1 MEGGI
6 KAWEGLKAA
15 GAPEA
20 GMAYFT
26 QAARSEELI
35 ALAWLL
41 EEGSRK
47 FYSELPALVSDS
59 DAVKLYEELAAAE
72 EHHKSSLT
80 GLYKN
85 LTGSGPGAGF
95 PGSLLPG
102 EPKND
107 SMEGG
112 VRVSEA
118 LAWVKGKDLHDVL
131 ELSISLE
138 ANSYDLY
145 IKMGRAVTGRDSQE
159 VFRLLTAEEKNHLAR
174 LGALL
179 DKKL

>member
-6 KAWEGLKAA
+6 KAWEGLKAV

-26 QAARSEELI
+26 RVARPEELI

-47 FYSELPALVSDS
+47 FYSELPALVNDG
-59 DAVKLYEELAAAE
+59 DAVKLYGELAAAE

-80 GLYKN
+80 GLYEN
-85 LTGSGPGAGF
+85 LTGSRPGAGF

-118 LAWVKGKDLHDVL
+118 LAWVKGKDLRDVL

-145 IKMGRAVTGRDSQE
+145 IKMGRAVAGRDSQE
-159 VFRLLTAEEKNHLAR
+159 VLRLLTAEEKNHLAR

>member
-6 KAWEGLKAA
+6 KAWEGLKAV

-26 QAARSEELI
+26 RADRPEALI

-47 FYSELPALVSDS
+47 FYSGLPALVSDNE
-59 DAVKLYEELAAAE
+59 AVKLFGQLAAAE

-95 PGSLLPG
+95 PGSLLGG
-102 EPKND
+102 EPQND

-112 VRVSEA
+112 IRVSEA

-131 ELSISLE
+131 ELSLSLE

-145 IKMGRAVTGRDSQE
+145 IKLGRAVTGKNSQK
-159 VFRLLTAEEKNHLAR
+159 VFRLLIAEEKSHLAR

-179 DKKL
+179 DIKL

>member
-6 KAWEGLKAA
+6 KAWEGLKAV

-26 QAARSEELI
+26 RADRPEALI

-47 FYSELPALVSDS
+47 FYSGLPVLVSDD
-59 DAVKLYEELAAAE
+59 DALKLFGRLAAAE
-72 EHHKSSLT
+72 EHHKSLLT
-80 GLYKN
+80 GLYKS
-85 LTGSGPGAGF
+85 LTGGEPGAGF
-95 PGSLLPG
+95 PGSLLGG
-102 EPKND
+102 EPKD
-107 SMEGG
+107 DTMEGG

-118 LAWVKGKDLHDVL
+118 LAWVKGKELHDVL
-131 ELSISLE
+131 ELALSLE

-145 IKMGRAVTGRDSQE
+145 IKMGRAVPGRDSQE
-159 VFRLLTAEEKNHLAR
+159 VFRLLTAEEKDHLAR
-174 LGALL
+174 LGTLL

>member
-6 KAWEGLKAA
+6 KAWEGLKAV

-26 QAARSEELI
+26 QADRPETLI

-47 FYSELPALVSDS
+47 FYSGLPALVSDD
-59 DAVKLYEELAAAE
+59 DALKLFGQLASAE
-72 EHHKSSLT
+72 EHHKSLLT

-85 LTGSGPGAGF
+85 LTGNEPGAGF
-95 PGSLLPG
+95 PGSLLGG

-112 VRVSEA
+112 VRVSEV

-131 ELSISLE
+131 ELALSLE

-145 IKMGRAVTGRDSQE
+145 IKMGLSVTGKNSQE
-159 VFRLLTAEEKNHLAR
+159 VFRVLMTEEKNHLSR
-174 LGALL
+174 LAALL
-179 DKKL
+179 DRKI